1 MSTKTKSPKAVKAT
15 KKSDKPLLRDSTQ
28 PTKKVRKVRSDK
40 GTKVSANKGT
50 NVLFPEA
57 TTATVG
63 VDAITEDC
71 KVIRELV
78 FDLREVFQSV
88 GVFIVDYAGLKQF
101 MDNRSDGKAN
111 KTESLAAINAQAQSQ
126 GSEFVLLDLT
136 SQNRG
141 ILAVHSDRPLALPN
155 TIRVVYDPLTDCVKI
170 ERKYLSATYIS
181 LQFGQGCNELDA
193 GEDW

>member
-1 MSTKTKSPKAVKAT
+1 MNTKTKSPKAVKAT
-15 KKSDKPLLRDSTQ
+15 KKSDKVLLRDSTQ
-28 PTKKVRKVRSDK
+28 PTKKVRKVRQDK
-40 GTKVSANKGT
+40 GTKVSSPG
-50 NVLFPEA
+50 A

-63 VDAITEDC
+63 VGAITEDC
-71 KVIRELV
+71 KGIRELV

-88 GVFIVDYAGLKQF
+88 GVFIVDYTGLKHYC
-101 MDNRSDGKAN
+101 DNISDSSAN
-111 KTESLAAINAQAQSQ
+111 KTNSLAAINAQAHSQ
-126 GSEFVLLDLT
+126 GAEFVLLDLT

-170 ERKYLSATYIS
+170 DRKYLSATYIS